1 MFLFDTFLYFNM
13 ELIIQFFQA
22 IFHPCYKSCISKKN
36 SLKVFRVPIQHHDW
50 LSFQSPLHER
60 DDLSTEE
67 IWKPFYSSSGEHL
80 LQVAEESNQS
90 REEPEIVADEDDT
103 RDITAPEA
111 LKKFY
116 ELKNFIEVNGSDHLN
131 MIFSDLIENV
141 EQMKLKSQ
149 KQSDIRSFFR
159 S

>member
-1 MFLFDTFLYFNM
+1 MIRFFTLTWSSLSNFFKLFFTHVISPVSPKKIVYRYF
-13 ELIIQFFQA
+13 E
-22 IFHPCYKSCISKKN
+22 
-36 SLKVFRVPIQHHDW
+36 
-50 LSFQSPLHER
+50 SPLHER

-90 REEPEIVADEDDT
+90 REEPEIVADEDET
-103 RDITAPEA
+103 RNITAPEA

-116 ELKNFIEVNGSDHLN
+116 ELKNLIEVNGSDHLN
-131 MIFSDLIENV
+131 MIFNDLIENV
-141 EQMKLKSQ
+141 KQMKLKSQ